1 VDKLYV
7 GLIVEIIE
15 DVGVYLVADFCMSVR
30 CEAVIEVLVV
40 MSLPAG
46 SLRKWKGVE
55 ARRCASRRAAAI
67 MSR

>member
-7 GLIVEIIE
+7 GLVVEVVD
-15 DVGVYLVADFCMSVR
+15 DVDVDLVAKFCMSVR
-30 CEAVIEVLVV
+30 CVAVKEVLVA

-55 ARRCASRRAAAI
+55 ERRCARR
-67 MSR
+67 